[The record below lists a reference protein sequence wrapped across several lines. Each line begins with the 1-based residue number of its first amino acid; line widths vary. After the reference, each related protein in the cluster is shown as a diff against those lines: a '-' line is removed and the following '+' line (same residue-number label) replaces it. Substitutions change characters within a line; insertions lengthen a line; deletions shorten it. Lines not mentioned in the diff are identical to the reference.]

1 MTNAPERIW
10 IDAER
15 TYSATSFSA
24 GIPYVRA
31 DLFDALTAERD
42 AALALVAAAYEVA
55 ARKATGFLVG
65 KPENGVPLRNPMAH
79 EIAKAIRA
87 LAPADALAA
96 QAARDER
103 MRAEG
108 AKAAEARLE
117 EMRVTEFNRGYL
129 IACCNLT
136 NLHDRPELASD
147 VLMAAGIVAAEVK
160 AMNLTDYDAKALRK
174 IRKARGDD
182 PIARAALR
190 ENGDE

>member
-96 QAARDER
+96 QAARDALDR
-103 MRAEG
+103 RDRQMRAEG
-108 AKAAEARLE
+108 MREAAVVAGAFAS
-117 EMRVTEFNRGYL
+117 FNMG
-129 IACCNLT
+129 
-136 NLHDRPELASD
+136 
-147 VLMAAGIVAAEVK
+147 
-160 AMNLTDYDAKALRK
+160 
-174 IRKARGDD
+174 
-182 PIARAALR
+182 AALWPGEIAMR
-190 ENGDE
+190 IFDLADKTEKGGA